1 MSDPSVLKPLRS
13 PQRVALQALLMGK
26 TEAQAAALAGCTVVC
41 LRRWRYRQ
49 NWTAAMAQE
58 RADYGLSDLDL
69 TRRVRRNLLIEA
81 NPAVDRI
88 KVIAN
93 KATSEKV
100 KFQSNA
106 YLVDKALRDDR
117 VPLAPGLSTEAMVA
131 LAKGL
136 AEAFL
141 THRTPTT
148 IEVCPPV
155 GESEPD
161 GISG

>member
-1 MSDPSVLKPLRS
+1 MSGPLKPLRS

-26 TEAQAAALAGCTVVC
+26 TEAQAAALAGCTVPC

-49 NWTAAMAQE
+49 NWTTAMAQE

-69 TRRVRRNLLIEA
+69 TRRVRRNLLVEA

-93 KATSEKV
+93 KAQSEKV

-117 VPLAPGLSTEAMVA
+117 VALAPGLSVDAMAA

-141 THRTPTT
+141 THRSTPTLT
-148 IEVCPPV
+148 ITPR
-155 GESEPD
+155 GSEPDAD

>member
-1 MSDPSVLKPLRS
+1 MTDLAAIKPLRT

-26 TEAQAAALAGCTVVC
+26 TEAQAAALAGCTVAC
-41 LRRWRYRQ
+41 LRRWRYRA
-49 NWTAAMAQE
+49 NWCHAMAEE
-58 RADYGLSDLDL
+58 REAYGLSDLDL
-69 TRRVRRNLLIEA
+69 TRRVRRNLLVEA

-88 KVIAN
+88 KVIATGA
-93 KATSEKV
+93 KSEKV

-117 VPLAPGLSTEAMVA
+117 VALAPGLTVEAMAA

-141 THRTPTT
+141 ERATPKT
-148 IEVCPPV
+148 IEGTP
-155 GESEPD
+155 GTAD
-161 GISG
+161 